1 MELRQL
7 RYFQKVAELNSITL
21 AARHFSI
28 PQPSMSQTIARL
40 ESELNTK
47 LFDRQN
53 GKLYLNEYGQKFLKH
68 VEQALLELDNAMVSV
83 ADTAGEISGSVKLKV
98 TESHHQ
104 ILSCI
109 PRFAQRYPDVS
120 ISLSQG
126 YYEDP
131 EITYDLFVS
140 SRLYKKRMN
149 AHHPLTREKVVLAL
163 RKDHPLAQRETV
175 GIADLRGERLI
186 SLPPQST
193 LHAITLERCRA
204 AGFEPHISIVCDDPY
219 FIRKYVDEG
228 MGIALTPSLSWKK
241 RFRENTVLIPLED
254 PVFLSSYLLW
264 DDSRIPSPAVRRFR
278 EYLLEEATRLSEEPL
293 S

>member
-40 ESELNTK
+40 EGELNVR

-53 GKLYLNEYGQKFLKH
+53 GKLFLNEYGQKFLRH
-68 VEQALLELDNAMVSV
+68 VEQALLELDNAVVSMT
-83 ADTAGEISGSVKLKV
+83 DITGDISGSVKLKV
-98 TESHHQ
+98 TENHHQ

-109 PRFAQRYPDVS
+109 PRFAKQYPNVS

-131 EITYDLFVS
+131 EVTYDLCVS
-140 SRLYKKRMN
+140 SRLSYKRMN
-149 AHHPLTREKVVLAL
+149 ACHPLTREKVVLAL
-163 RKDHPLAQRETV
+163 HKDHPLARREQV
-175 GIADLRGERLI
+175 GISDLRDERLI

-193 LHAITLERCRA
+193 LHAITLEHCRT

-228 MGIALTPSLSWKK
+228 MGVSLAPAVSWKK

-254 PVFLSSYLLW
+254 PPVFLSSYLLW
-264 DDSRIPSPAVRRFR
+264 DDSRIPSPAVRCFR
-278 EYLLEEATRLSEEPL
+278 EYLLEEAIRLSEGPL
-293 S
+293 